1 MTKNR
6 CKNSHQINLIYIHP
20 VNELEFKNKKMNFKK
35 VLSVVLLAGV
45 LFACDAPKKKE
56 IKEVKKPAMEK
67 KEAVKMGA
75 TRFEELKGYFVKNN
89 VVFDSDYK
97 FVAVSNQEDFD
108 KYFGIAK
115 TKNNEITALDFDKF
129 NIAGILVKPSN
140 KASKIE
146 MTKYTS
152 EGAKTIVGFTSV
164 FGKEQN
170 FTSGALMLFKI
181 PKSRTSVDFVT
192 GGKMVNVTVN

>member
-1 MTKNR
+1 
-6 CKNSHQINLIYIHP
+6 
-20 VNELEFKNKKMNFKK
+20 MNFKK

-45 LFACDAPKKKE
+45 LFACDAPKKKEIKE

-97 FVAVSNQEDFD
+97 FVAVSNQEEFD

-129 NIAGILVKPSN
+129 NIAGILVQPSK

-170 FTSGALMLFKI
+170 FTSGGLMLFKI